1 MARNGVWELRN
12 VLLRYCA
19 TGGSSRGVREYVEN
33 GLAQF
38 AEKNSQIEFSTQIKP
53 GHPCVFADYSKYI
66 AKKQSCGMWV
76 ILKNVMRSN
85 E

>member
-19 TGGSSRGVREYVEN
+19 TGGSSRGVREYVED

-38 AEKNSQIEFSTQIKP
+38 AKKNPQIEFSTQIKS
-53 GHPCVFADYSKYI
+53 GHPCVFAEYSKCT
-66 AKKQSCGMWV
+66 A
-76 ILKNVMRSN
+76 
-85 E
+85 